1 MSNDVIIRVRVRQDT
16 RDGFAAV
23 GKEAEAS
30 AQNSADKF
38 TAKFG
43 SMFDRMGQIVA
54 EPIKRAGATMG
65 NQLGESTTQ
74 TFVKKLATGVNNNTA
89 QLNVIGKTI
98 GERIGDQT
106 AQQITTTVTQRLR
119 DSRGRFIG
127 GSSSS
132 SASGGAGGSGGS
144 GGPARDSRG
153 RFVGRGGDGGDARV
167 SVDVDRQ
174 GFLAKMAQ
182 LGRDAASKI
191 SESLSSGLSSF
202 FSGDIVSLIVKS
214 LAVATLAPAI
224 AIPLGAAITSGV
236 LLALGG
242 GVIAL
247 GVAAAFKDPRIMA
260 GAKEL
265 GEKLKKSFATFGENF
280 RTPVAEFLEKFNTYF
295 LPQLEK
301 FGERIGKIFG
311 PLTSKLG
318 DGIIGFLQKALP
330 GIEKGLEGAAPIIE
344 VFAERL
350 PELGKAV
357 GDFFA
362 KLGSEGENA
371 AVFFNDLITLIIKL
385 IDWTGTAIAAL
396 TSMYVTFR
404 KAAGFVKKA
413 VSDLFDWIWERVKS
427 VTDSITATF
436 ASLSGRVGGALNAV
450 RARAVAAFNGIRNAA
465 RAAINAAIA
474 VFNSLRAR
482 AGAILNA
489 LLARARAVWNGM
501 VSAARGAV
509 GRIIGAFTGVWNSI
523 VGGINR
529 VRGAFSGLA
538 DWAASQFSR
547 VVGAAQSAA
556 STIGS
561 LSIGGLIG
569 GLFAS
574 GGVVGGLPASIGQAA
589 SGGIRNGLTMVGE
602 RGPELINVAPGS
614 KVWSHGDSMRMLAG
628 AGGQGGGVLQV
639 HWVGSESA
647 LVRELMNSIQFRVVR
662 EFSGSVQSAMGR

>member
-1 MSNDVIIRVRVRQDT
+1 MSNDVVIRVRVRQDT

-23 GKEAEAS
+23 GKEAEVS

-43 SMFDRMGQIVA
+43 AMFGRMAQLIS

-74 TFVKKLATGVNNNTA
+74 TFVKKLATGVNSNTA

-106 AQQITTTVTQRLR
+106 AQQITTTITQRLR
-119 DSRGRFIG
+119 DDRGRFIG

-132 SASGGAGGSGGS
+132 ASSGSGGAGGAG

-174 GFLAKMAQ
+174 GLLARMAQ
-182 LGRDAASKI
+182 LGSEAASKLWN
-191 SESLSSGLSSF
+191 SFSQNVASF
-202 FSGDIVSLIVKS
+202 FSGDLISLIVKS
-214 LAVATLAPAI
+214 IAVSALGTALAV
-224 AIPLGAAITSGV
+224 PLGAAITTAV

-247 GVAAAFKDPRIMA
+247 GIAAAFKDPRIEA

-265 GEKLKKSFATFGENF
+265 GEKLKKSFMKFGENF
-280 RTPVAEFLEKFNTYF
+280 RTPVAEFMEKFNTYL
-295 LPQLEK
+295 LPQLDK
-301 FGERIGKIFG
+301 FGERMGKVFG
-311 PLTSKLG
+311 PVAGKLG
-318 DGIIGFLQKALP
+318 DGIIGFLEKALP
-330 GIEKGLEGAAPIIE
+330 GIEKGLEGAAPLLE
-344 VFAERL
+344 VFAARL
-350 PELGKAV
+350 PEIGTAV

-362 KLGSEGENA
+362 KLGGESGNA
-371 AVFFNDLITLIIKL
+371 SVFLNDLITLLIKV
-385 IDWTGTAIAAL
+385 IDWTGTAIATL

-404 KAAGFVKKA
+404 KAAGFLKKA
-413 VSDLFDWIWERVKS
+413 ISDLFEWIWERIKS
-427 VTDSITATF
+427 ITDSISSAF
-436 ASLSGRVGGALNAV
+436 AAITGRISGTLNAV
-450 RARAVAAFNGIRNAA
+450 RARATAAFNGIRNAA
-465 RAAINAAIA
+465 RSAINGAVAA
-474 VFNSLRAR
+474 FNTLRAR
-482 AGAILNA
+482 ASAILNA
-489 LLARARAVWNGM
+489 VLSRARAVWNGM
-501 VSAARGAV
+501 VSAARSAV
-509 GRIIGAFTGVWNSI
+509 SRITGAFNGVWDRI

-529 VRGAFSGLA
+529 VRSAFSGLA

-556 STIGS
+556 SAIGS
-561 LSIGGLIG
+561 ISIGGLIG

-574 GGVVGGLPASIGQAA
+574 GGVVGGLPASISQAA

-602 RGPELINVAPGS
+602 RGPELMNVAPGS

-628 AGGQGGGVLQV
+628 GAGGGGGVLEAR
-639 HWVGSESA
+639 WVGSESS
-647 LVRELMNSIQFRVVR
+647 LIRELMNSIQFRVVR
-662 EFSGSVQSAMGR
+662 EFGGNVQSAMGR